1 MSFLSDLPLVS
12 RLTARSPV
20 VPVIRLAGVI
30 APAAGGL
37 TGGRTL
43 NLASVA
49 APLARAFGMKQAVA
63 VALVI
68 NSPGGSP
75 VQSALIHDRIREL
88 SAEKK
93 KPVLAFVEDV
103 AASGG
108 YWIALA
114 GDEIFV
120 DANSIV
126 GSIGVISAG
135 FGFQEAI
142 AKLGIERRVHTKGK
156 RKVMLDPFQAENPE
170 DIERLENLQGEI
182 HARFIDHVKA
192 RRGGRLK
199 EPLPEGIF
207 EGEIY
212 TGARGVENGLVDAL
226 GHLRP
231 VLRAR
236 FGDKVR
242 LPVIGGGGGWL
253 RRRLGLSH
261 LPERLIEAMEHRA
274 AWARFGL

>member
-12 RLTARSPV
+12 RLTARPPV
-20 VPVIRLAGVI
+20 VPVVRLAGVI
-30 APAAGGL
+30 APATGGL

-49 APLARAFGMKQAVA
+49 APLARAFAVKNAPAVA
-63 VALVI
+63 IVI

-156 RKVMLDPFQAENPE
+156 RKVMLDPFRPE
-170 DIERLENLQGEI
+170 DPEDVERLENLQGEI

-192 RRGGRLK
+192 RRSGRLK

-274 AWARFGL
+274 TWARFGL